1 MNRKEPAKQSKYQ
14 YFQQIAGKRLERTL
28 EDLDSLGSCS
38 SPTVYDYHDEDL
50 PPIFAAI
57 MQKLGEIRQRL
68 VTHSPHS
75 GIPFRLRPPD
85 TVELDGHVID
95 RRELVGMGEVMALL
109 EEAVP
114 TFASLEPIREQYESR
129 FGSELCWTYPIFHDG
144 HSGCILLLVQE
155 GVLYLPYTE
164 VSSETYEQLNLQSVE
179 LLTKVQ
185 IQALLNRLWGVYFQ
199 LFCLL
204 SDIQAFGLV
213 QGEPEGE
220 VEHG

>member
-1 MNRKEPAKQSKYQ
+1 MNKKEPVKQDKYQ
-14 YFQQIAGKRLERTL
+14 YFQQIAGKRLDRAL
-28 EDLDSLGSCS
+28 ENLDALGCCS
-38 SPTVYDYHDEDL
+38 SPAVYACCSEDL

-68 VTHSPHS
+68 VTHSSHG

-95 RRELVGMGEVMALL
+95 RRELAGMGKVLELL
-109 EEAVP
+109 EESAP
-114 TFASLEPIREQYESR
+114 TFASLEPVREQYEAK
-129 FGSELCWTYPIFHDG
+129 FGSELCWTYPIFHDD

-155 GVLYLPYTE
+155 GILYLPYTE
-164 VSSETYEQLNLQSVE
+164 VSSETYEQLDLQGME

-185 IQALLNRLWGVYFQ
+185 TQVLLNRLWEVYFQ

-204 SDIQAFGLV
+204 SDIQAFGLIR
-213 QGEPEGE
+213 GEA
-220 VEHG
+220 EHG